1 MLKTLSFAIIGDW
14 KKICRFVKLTG
25 LIYTMFLKKKSK
37 QYLVKACLSQ
47 LLLSIAIV
55 LQSQDYKLFETVP
68 PKKSRVFFKNTIT
81 ESQNYNALT
90 HENMYNGG
98 GVAVGDIN
106 NDGLDD
112 IYFVSNMKYNKLY
125 LNLGDMKFKD
135 ITQSAGVSGR
145 EGWKTGVTM
154 VDINADG
161 LLDIYVCYC
170 DKSSVENR
178 RNQLFINMGNLKF
191 EEKAKE
197 YGLDCPTY
205 STLGAFFDYDRDGDL
220 DLFLVATNV
229 QVLRGLEFDQARV
242 TNNPYAGDKLY
253 RNDNGYFTDVTEQ
266 SGIMSTGLGYGLG
279 VAISDLNKDGWP
291 DVYITNDYIEPDYM
305 YINNG
310 DGTFTNRMTEHVLHN
325 SQSAM
330 GNEINDFNNDTWPD
344 IFTADM
350 LPMDNRRIKLLYGP
364 ENYMEYALMV
374 MEGFYHSSMR
384 NMLQLNNRNGTFSE
398 IGQLAGISNTDW
410 SWAPPFADF
419 DNDGWKD
426 LLVTNGYFRD
436 YTDRDFLKQKYDYF
450 TQQVKA
456 RIPIDTF
463 YISQYMK
470 STPVHN
476 YLFRNNKDL
485 TFTDKSLEWG
495 MEKKGF
501 SNGAAYSDLDNDG
514 DLDLVLSN
522 QNDYASILQNMT
534 REKGKSTN
542 FIKIR
547 LNGENK
553 NKAGICSKVYVYS
566 SLGPQ
571 FQEQSPSRGYQSCV
585 TTNLHFG
592 LADVEVIDSIVVE
605 WICGKKSL
613 IKNVK
618 ANQQI
623 EINEADAE
631 YITVIPD
638 LPQTIFTPVVSP
650 INYQHVEAG
659 FNDFSRQPLLTY
671 MPSIVSP
678 VMASADVNGD
688 GLEDVY
694 VGGTKEN
701 PGVLY
706 FQSKDG
712 SFVPSSNFV
721 FAPDFFCTDS
731 DALFFDADGDGD
743 YDLYVVSGGYHDYG
757 RNNKALQDRLYINN
771 GYGGFSRR
779 EDYLPQMLIS
789 KSCVAAADIDG
800 DGDIDLFVGG
810 RMMPGEY
817 PKPQE
822 SFLLINDGTGR
833 FTNCAPSLLPDLA
846 SGGMVTDAEWIDLNN
861 DGWPDLVIAGEFMPI
876 RVFHNNSGK
885 GFSEVTASYFEI
897 PEGGFWN
904 VISAV
909 DVDNDGDMDL
919 IAGNFGTN
927 SQIKGSLTE
936 PVQLTF
942 KDFDNNGTVDPIL
955 SYYIQGVSYPFPSL
969 NELLTQLNTL
979 RRKFPNYSSYA
990 NARLTDV
997 FSPEDLQSADVLTA
1011 TELRTVLYINEGG
1024 RFVKK
1029 DLPVEAQFAPVHAIE
1044 VFDYN
1049 NDGNP
1054 DFILGGNQNAMCVRL
1069 GVMDANYGQLY
1080 EGDGKGNFRYI
1091 PQDISGF
1098 TIIGDVR
1105 SLKTMTVNGRLYL
1118 FAGVSNH
1125 SMAAYI
1131 MNSK

>member
-1 MLKTLSFAIIGDW
+1 M
-14 KKICRFVKLTG
+14 
-25 LIYTMFLKKKSK
+25 
-37 QYLVKACLSQ
+37 
-47 LLLSIAIV
+47 
-55 LQSQDYKLFETVP
+55 
-68 PKKSRVFFKNTIT
+68 FFKNTIT

-398 IGQLAGISNTDW
+398 IGQLAGVSNTDW

-450 TQQVKA
+450 AQQVKA

-463 YISQYMK
+463 YISQFMK

-476 YLFRNNKDL
+476 YLFRNNKD
-485 TFTDKSLEWG
+485 SL
-495 MEKKGF
+495 
-501 SNGAAYSDLDNDG
+501 
-514 DLDLVLSN
+514 
-522 QNDYASILQNMT
+522 
-534 REKGKSTN
+534 
-542 FIKIR
+542 
-547 LNGENK
+547 
-553 NKAGICSKVYVYS
+553 
-566 SLGPQ
+566 
-571 FQEQSPSRGYQSCV
+571 
-585 TTNLHFG
+585 
-592 LADVEVIDSIVVE
+592 
-605 WICGKKSL
+605 
-613 IKNVK
+613 
-618 ANQQI
+618 
-623 EINEADAE
+623 
-631 YITVIPD
+631 
-638 LPQTIFTPVVSP
+638 
-650 INYQHVEAG
+650 
-659 FNDFSRQPLLTY
+659 LLT
-671 MPSIVSP
+671 
-678 VMASADVNGD
+678 
-688 GLEDVY
+688 
-694 VGGTKEN
+694 
-701 PGVLY
+701 
-706 FQSKDG
+706 
-712 SFVPSSNFV
+712 
-721 FAPDFFCTDS
+721 
-731 DALFFDADGDGD
+731 
-743 YDLYVVSGGYHDYG
+743 
-757 RNNKALQDRLYINN
+757 
-771 GYGGFSRR
+771 
-779 EDYLPQMLIS
+779 
-789 KSCVAAADIDG
+789 
-800 DGDIDLFVGG
+800 
-810 RMMPGEY
+810 
-817 PKPQE
+817 KP
-822 SFLLINDGTGR
+822 
-833 FTNCAPSLLPDLA
+833 
-846 SGGMVTDAEWIDLNN
+846 
-861 DGWPDLVIAGEFMPI
+861 
-876 RVFHNNSGK
+876 
-885 GFSEVTASYFEI
+885 
-897 PEGGFWN
+897 
-904 VISAV
+904 
-909 DVDNDGDMDL
+909 
-919 IAGNFGTN
+919 
-927 SQIKGSLTE
+927 
-936 PVQLTF
+936 
-942 KDFDNNGTVDPIL
+942 
-955 SYYIQGVSYPFPSL
+955 
-969 NELLTQLNTL
+969 
-979 RRKFPNYSSYA
+979 
-990 NARLTDV
+990 
-997 FSPEDLQSADVLTA
+997 
-1011 TELRTVLYINEGG
+1011 
-1024 RFVKK
+1024 
-1029 DLPVEAQFAPVHAIE
+1029 
-1044 VFDYN
+1044 
-1049 NDGNP
+1049 
-1054 DFILGGNQNAMCVRL
+1054 
-1069 GVMDANYGQLY
+1069 
-1080 EGDGKGNFRYI
+1080 
-1091 PQDISGF
+1091 
-1098 TIIGDVR
+1098 
-1105 SLKTMTVNGRLYL
+1105 
-1118 FAGVSNH
+1118 
-1125 SMAAYI
+1125 
-1131 MNSK
+1131 